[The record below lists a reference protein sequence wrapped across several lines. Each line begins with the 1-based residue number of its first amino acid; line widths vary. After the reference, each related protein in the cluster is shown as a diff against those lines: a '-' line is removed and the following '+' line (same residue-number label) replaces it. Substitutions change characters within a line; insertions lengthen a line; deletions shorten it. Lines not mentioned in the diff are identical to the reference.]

1 MTEAVVSITGDTS
14 IIGDL
19 MAVVTVARLETLTVI
34 KPNVVNLNQTITN
47 SAVNLTTMDNHRQVQ
62 TRALQ
67 LT

>member
-19 MAVVTVARLETLTVI
+19 MAVVTVAGLETLTVI
-34 KPNVVNLNQTITN
+34 KPNVVNLNQTLTN